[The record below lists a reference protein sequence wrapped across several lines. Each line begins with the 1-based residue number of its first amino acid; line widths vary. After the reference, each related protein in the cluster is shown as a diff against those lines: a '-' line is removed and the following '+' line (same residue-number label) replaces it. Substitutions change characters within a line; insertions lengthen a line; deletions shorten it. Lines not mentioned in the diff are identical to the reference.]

1 MESIYADG
9 EAVFEAK
16 SAFLC
21 TASAAEVGEDH
32 LRGGVRAH
40 KVCQGQSRSSL
51 AREGDVVKLGQTDA
65 GLAAAVAGN
74 TFTTRRRKLIARTET
89 ERLNILS

>member
-32 LRGGVRAH
+32 LRGGGVRPH

-65 GLAAAVAGN
+65 GLAAAAAGN
-74 TFTTRRRKLIARTET
+74 TYRGRQK
-89 ERLNILS
+89 